1 MFSLRDAM
9 AVGSIAL
16 STEFFSLTQG
26 LIQVKQQMEDELRNY
41 CVIVEVRAFHLA
53 LEMDL
58 LF

>member
-26 LIQVKQQMEDELRNY
+26 LIQVKQQMEDEL
-41 CVIVEVRAFHLA
+41 VRCYPT
-53 LEMDL
+53 L
-58 LF
+58 L